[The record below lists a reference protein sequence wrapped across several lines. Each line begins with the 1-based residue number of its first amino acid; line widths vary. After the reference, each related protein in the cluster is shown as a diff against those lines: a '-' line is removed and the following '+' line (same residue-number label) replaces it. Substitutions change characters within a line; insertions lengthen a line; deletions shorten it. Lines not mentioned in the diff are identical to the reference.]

1 MPTIWG
7 SLLDRVQEDLHG
19 TRWVQVRITSSGGT
33 AIRVR
38 VLVGGQTIVARGI
51 ERIDL
56 STLCAGE
63 FVEVTY
69 HHGHAGFMELKQSMS
84 SRTEFRRLKEPTI
97 DDADYLGA
105 Y

>member
-7 SLLDRVQEDLHG
+7 SLDRVEEDLHG
-19 TRWVQVRITSSGGT
+19 TRWVQVRTTLSGGT

-38 VLVGGQTIVARGI
+38 VLIGGQTIVARGI

-69 HHGHAGFMELKQSMS
+69 HHCHAGFMEA
-84 SRTEFRRLKEPTI
+84 ETI
-97 DDADYLGA
+97 YVQPDRVPAAKGTDNR
-105 Y
+105 

>member
-7 SLLDRVQEDLHG
+7 WLDRIEDDLHD
-19 TRWVQVRITSSGGT
+19 TRWVQMRTILPGGT
-33 AIRVR
+33 AIRIR
-38 VLVGGQTIVARGI
+38 VLVGGRTIVARGI

-69 HHGHAGFMELKQSMS
+69 QHGHAGFMEA
-84 SRTEFRRLKEPTI
+84 ETI
-97 DDADYLGA
+97 YVQPERVPLA
-105 Y
+105 